1 LNPLSW
7 TDVLKIFIQNPT
19 PQVIAASM
27 VVLLVAMPIAAN
39 AWMIHEFSLA
49 SERIEI
55 SVNHL
60 IDEVR
65 LLVRLSISKP

>member
-1 LNPLSW
+1 MNPLSW
-7 TDVLKIFIQNPT
+7 SDVFKTFIQNPT

-27 VVLLVAMPIAAN
+27 LILLVAMPIAAN
-39 AWMIHEFSLA
+39 VWMIHEFSLA

-60 IDEVR
+60 IEEVR
-65 LLVRLSISKP
+65 LLVRLSISR

>member
-7 TDVLKIFIQNPT
+7 SDVFKTFIQNPT

-27 VVLLVAMPIAAN
+27 LILLVAMPIAAN
-39 AWMIHEFSLA
+39 VWMIHEFSLA

-60 IDEVR
+60 IEEVR
-65 LLVRLSISKP
+65 LLVRLSINR

>member
-1 LNPLSW
+1 MNPLSW
-7 TDVLKIFIQNPT
+7 SDVFKTFIQNPT

-27 VVLLVAMPIAAN
+27 LILLVAMPIAAN
-39 AWMIHEFSLA
+39 VWMIHEFSLA

-60 IDEVR
+60 IEEVR
-65 LLVRLSISKP
+65 LLVRLSINR

>member
-1 LNPLSW
+1 VNPLSW
-7 TDVLKIFIQNPT
+7 SDVFKTFIQNPT

-27 VVLLVAMPIAAN
+27 LILLVAMPIAAN
-39 AWMIHEFSLA
+39 VWMIHEFSLA

-60 IDEVR
+60 IEEVR
-65 LLVRLSISKP
+65 LLVRLSISR